1 MKLTGKLGRNG
12 DPRPIKNDLIVTP
25 LQLRVQYIK
34 KDGSLDEDI
43 VLCDTFGNINQERL
57 NQAILSQEIVSAI
70 VKFGV
75 HTSNGRAYQK
85 ANVYLPKDFYHVTQN

>member
-12 DPRPIKNDLIVTP
+12 GSRKIKDDLIVTP
-25 LQLRVQYIK
+25 LQLRVQYVK

-43 VLCDTFGNINQERL
+43 VICDTFGNINQERL
-57 NQAILSQEIVSAI
+57 DQAILSQEIVSVI
-70 VKFGV
+70 VKLGV

-85 ANVYLPKDFYHVTQN
+85 ANVYLPKDFYHATQN